1 MRIISNLVWGAR
13 PATLLTAGS
22 LLLACSPLP
31 KVLRAAEAGR
41 QAIAAPAPLTAV
53 GETVPFEVTTRVP
66 AGHLRK
72 GVAYELL
79 LRYRYDHGLR
89 DDTLGRVS
97 FVVGDYVY
105 DDEHKGLLVAR
116 KAFSLPNTPGRSPG
130 ELLARPQV
138 RELKRGG
145 HVLRG
150 PADVR
155 LARGIADP
163 ARRVVREDT
172 ALALLP
178 ETASNQMSGTRILPF
193 FFDDGAW
200 FIRSFLGTN
209 VAGLED
215 LIDANQR
222 TRHVLITAGHSPDSL
237 DAHNRALASKRVKM
251 LLYYYKKRVEDFSY
265 LNNVAD
271 IKFDTLAYRRR
282 WDLFLN
288 KVTQSALKPADQ
300 DSIIAIIND
309 THGGYVA
316 KEKALHRLQSFEY
329 VEQYIYPVLRVGTV
343 AVTFTAP
350 ARYNSEVYL
359 LSKKIMAKQA
369 EIDALTPEELRYSA
383 TLTPLLAEKQ
393 RIYEVA
399 SAAEGRWEAYH
410 NLGVVLLLRS
420 EREENPKVARAYQRR
435 AATNFTLAAHRNPTA
450 ELFYHAATAYH
461 RAGDRLEALQNYDYA
476 IRLGGDRALLRKI
489 ISDKAA
495 LEIEV
500 GQPDEALRTLRFAGP
515 SYQNDLNTALVYVQK
530 GGYDLA
536 EAQYRRALARRPGA
550 PGAFYGLAVVAA
562 RRHDEAQ
569 LATYLRQAVAAD
581 HTLATQ
587 AVEDLEFQD
596 YAQGEAF
603 RKALE

>member
-1 MRIISNLVWGAR
+1 MRILSKMMAGAR
-13 PATLLTAGS
+13 PAALLAAGA
-22 LLLACSPLP
+22 LFFACSPLP

-41 QAIAAPAPLTAV
+41 QATAAPAPLTAV
-53 GETVPFEVTTRVP
+53 GETVPFEVTARVP
-66 AGHLRK
+66 AAHLRK

-105 DDEHKGLLVAR
+105 DDEHKGMLVAH
-116 KAFSLPNTPGRSPG
+116 KAFGLPNTPGRSPG

-145 HVLRG
+145 RVLRG

-178 ETASNQMSGTRILPF
+178 ESISNQVGGTRILPF

-209 VAGLED
+209 VAALED

-222 TRHVLITAGHSPDSL
+222 TQRVLITAGHSPDSL
-237 DAHNRALASKRVKM
+237 DAYHPSLASKRVKM
-251 LLYYYKKRVEDFSY
+251 LLYYYKKRVEGFSY
-265 LNNVAD
+265 LNKVAG
-271 IKFDTLAYRRR
+271 ITFDTLAYRRR

-300 DSIIAIIND
+300 DSIIAVIND
-309 THGGYVA
+309 TKGGYVA

-329 VEQYIYPVLRVGTV
+329 VEEYIYPVLRVGTV

-359 LSKKIMAKQA
+359 LSKKIVAKQA

-420 EREENPKVARAYQRR
+420 EKEVNPKVARAYQRR

-476 IRLGGDRALLRKI
+476 IKLGGDRALLRKI

-495 LEIEV
+495 LEIEI

-515 SYQNDLNTALVYVQK
+515 SYQNALNTALIYVQK

-536 EAQYRRALARRPGA
+536 EAQYRQALARRPGA
-550 PGAFYGLAVVAA
+550 PGALYGLAVVAA
-562 RRHDEAQ
+562 RRHDEPQ
-569 LATYLRQAVAAD
+569 LAAYLRQAVAAD
-581 HTLATQ
+581 RALANQ

-596 YAQGEAF
+596 YAQSEAF
-603 RKALE
+603 REALK

>member
-1 MRIISNLVWGAR
+1 MAAGA
-13 PATLLTAGS
+13 LFS
-22 LLLACSPLP
+22 ACSPLP
-31 KVLRAAEAGR
+31 AVLRAAETGR
-41 QAIAAPAPLTAV
+41 QVAAAPAPLTAV
-53 GETVPFEVTTRVP
+53 GETVPFEVTARVP
-66 AGHLRK
+66 ARHLRK
-72 GVAYELL
+72 GVAYELR

-89 DDTLGRVS
+89 DDTLGTVS
-97 FVVGDYVY
+97 FVSGDYVF
-105 DDEHKGLLVAR
+105 DDEHKGMLVAR
-116 KAFSLPNTPGRSPG
+116 KAFTLPNTPGRSPG

-138 RELKRGG
+138 RELKPGG
-145 HVLRG
+145 RVLRG
-150 PADVR
+150 PDDVR

-178 ETASNQMSGTRILPF
+178 ETISNQVSGTRVLPF
-193 FFDDGAW
+193 YFDDGAW

-209 VAGLED
+209 VAALED
-215 LIDANQR
+215 LIDANQQTQR
-222 TRHVLITAGHSPDSL
+222 VLITAGHAPDSL
-237 DAHNRALASKRVKM
+237 DAHNPALASKRVKM
-251 LLYYYKKRVEDFSY
+251 LLYYYKKRVEGFAY
-265 LNNVAD
+265 RNTVAG
-271 IKFDTLAYRRR
+271 IQFDTLAYRRR
-282 WDLFLN
+282 WDQFLN

-309 THGGYVA
+309 TRGGYVA
-316 KEKALHRLQSFEY
+316 KEKALHRLQSFDY
-329 VEQYIYPVLRVGTV
+329 VEQYIYPVLRLGTV

-350 ARYNSEVYL
+350 PRYDSEVYL
-359 LSKKIMAKQA
+359 LSKKILDKQA

-399 SAAEGRWEAYH
+399 SAASQTWEAFH

-420 EREENPKVARAYQRR
+420 EKEVSPKVVRAYQRR

-476 IRLGGDRALLRKI
+476 IKLGGDRALLRKVFA
-489 ISDKAA
+489 DKAA

-515 SYQNDLNTALVYVQK
+515 SYQNEMNTALVYVLK

-536 EAQYRRALARRPGA
+536 EAQYQQALARRPA
-550 PGAFYGLAVVAA
+550 DPAALYGLAVVAA
-562 RRHDEAQ
+562 RRHNEAQ
-569 LATYLRQAVAAD
+569 VASRLRQAVAAD
-581 HTLATQ
+581 HRLANQ

-603 RKALE
+603 REALK